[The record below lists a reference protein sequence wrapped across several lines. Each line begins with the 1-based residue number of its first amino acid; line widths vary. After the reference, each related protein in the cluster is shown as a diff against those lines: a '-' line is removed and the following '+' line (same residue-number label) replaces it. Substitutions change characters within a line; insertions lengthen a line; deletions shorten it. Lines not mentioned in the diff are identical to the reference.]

1 MIGDNGSPI
10 SKTES
15 MKKMK
20 AIVQSM
26 SIENYKQMELTTRLS
41 AIEACLKNMCDAIY
55 LQAVCLDHYK
65 LSMRNERQ
73 RAEKLSSKLVRQ
85 RTYYRRKL
93 AIAAAGQ
100 HGRSSKPALQ
110 NTGG

>member
-1 MIGDNGSPI
+1 MIDTNESPI

-20 AIVQSM
+20 AIIQSM
-26 SIENYKQMELTTRLS
+26 NIENYNRLELTTRLS
-41 AIEACLKNMCDAIY
+41 AIEACLKNMCDALY

-65 LSMRNERQ
+65 LTMRSERH
-73 RAEKLSSKLVRQ
+73 RAEKLSLKLARQ
-85 RTYYRRKL
+85 QKYYRRKL

-100 HGRSSKPALQ
+100 RGKSSKPAIQ
-110 NTGG
+110 NTGE